1 VQHQMFDAVVYW
13 KALSLARQL
22 IAAILIKLCGGGTTK
37 SKSPFHD
44 DLPIF
49 VPLSQDRFKDGT
61 DEVNSKNC
69 FFATLSKLEERF
81 YCFIFYP

>member
-1 VQHQMFDAVVYW
+1 PN
-13 KALSLARQL
+13 
-22 IAAILIKLCGGGTTK
+22 KLCGGGTIK

-61 DEVNSKNC
+61 DLKLTVKTAFSQLCQSWKSG
-69 FFATLSKLEERF
+69 FTVLFLSLR
-81 YCFIFYP
+81 